1 MNTRNIA
8 TKETAPGGGRRRAP
22 VRALFCVT
30 ALVLLALALCLAT
43 PVDAKSQTVSV
54 GIPVEEHPELFLPRS
69 MPTHGTGKIAVF
81 LIEFPDYK
89 NENPVAT
96 ADYYDRLYFNG
107 GVHTSWGEMSVA
119 DFYETQSYGKLKLE
133 GTVFDWYTAR
143 HERSYYDNKKF
154 ELISEAADFY
164 RAQGVDFSGFDSD
177 GDGVMDAVVFHFAG
191 ASSSGMEGPWY
202 SGVTS
207 TSYAPHGYGEIDGL
221 CVRSYVQIDESAT
234 DGWDRSIDV
243 ICHELMHTLGM
254 PDLYDLVDITVKPA
268 EDLMVGNINFINPY
282 LKMMLGWIDSVK
294 VITEDE
300 KDIRLDVHGG
310 AEPGQIAIV
319 TDCWNGLFDEF
330 YLIAYRKHYQF
341 TTAVIWHIDAR
352 LTSDGKSFLYTNE
365 RYDPR
370 PDKKTVHS
378 TADFSPYLF
387 IEELSAD
394 PDANFVTTPPL
405 SPNQSGF
412 GKDSV
417 LAPDTVPSSDMHGGR
432 FTGIHISN
440 FTGHDKAY
448 LTFDVAF
455 VTDENAPTITT
466 REDDLE
472 FTGTTKIHF
481 NEYIYAGES
490 FDRINVTDLDG
501 NVLDAK
507 IILPN
512 YPNNEMEIQFRD
524 DGYKCGY
531 ILNLPKGCLRDSSGN
546 RLPATTLT
554 ASRDKYIFPTEE
566 EQLPG
571 TGVFT
576 RSNNEAYFVRQE
588 TRLVVIT
595 PLWENH
601 VHGTKYE
608 IMQLD
613 LDGQVL
619 SQKIID
625 SPFKNVEICY
635 STVFDVGND
644 CFIVACQSMKSNSYN
659 LFFCLDVNGNIKWV
673 NDTFDKDILMYTAFL
688 RKNELAVRTNGYPE
702 MVYIDF
708 ASGKVRTTDFVEAIW
723 GNPFTLSNGKL
734 LCMVHCLDKNG
745 NSYNELRLVNAE
757 TYEVELRGSLDSSF
771 TDFDAAYAN
780 SDGTYL
786 LYGIQSENIVVCLL
800 DAELNFVKQ
809 ITVEKMNSRPSEI
822 HWLAD
827 GGFYTVHLLVVGNHD
842 NNRYR
847 VRRYDKYLNLIW
859 KSDVVASFVYF
870 FPSASDEMMAYKSM
884 WSPKRECYIER
895 YGSEETY
902 KIPHEHT
909 LAHVEEVKGTC
920 QSEGLREYWYCTDCG
935 RRFADEE
942 GVTLLSDLSSMI
954 LPKSTH
960 TETVLPEV
968 PPTCAKTGYT
978 EGKKC
983 STCGAILVTQQVI
996 PATGVHDF
1004 GEWVTTTAPTCTTAG
1019 TETRK
1024 CTVCGASESREIPAT
1039 VVHDF
1044 GEWVTT
1050 KQPTTEVEGEQTRV
1064 CRLCGNT
1071 ETRALDKAEPPAR
1084 KIPVFVW
1091 ILVPVAVYGIVICGI
1106 VICGIL
1112 VGRKKAKR

>member
-1 MNTRNIA
+1 MNSNSIA
-8 TKETAPGGGRRRAP
+8 TKATAPGVGRRRAP

-30 ALVLLALALCLAT
+30 ALVLLALALCLAA
-43 PVDAKSQTVSV
+43 PVEAKSQTVSV

-107 GVHTSWGEMSVA
+107 GVNTNWGEMSVA

-164 RAQGVDFSGFDSD
+164 RAQGVDFSGFDGD

-191 ASSSGMEGPWY
+191 ASSSAKDDPWY
-202 SGVTS
+202 GGVTS
-207 TSYAPHGYGEIDGL
+207 TSYAPQGYGEIDGL

-254 PDLYDLVDITVKPA
+254 PDLYSRIDILVSPA
-268 EDLMVGNINFINPY
+268 EDLMVDNADFINPY

-300 KDIRLDVHGG
+300 KDIRLDVHG
-310 AEPGQIAIV
+310 ETELGQIAIV
-319 TDCWNGLFDEF
+319 TDRWSGLFDEF
-330 YLIAYRKHYQF
+330 YLIAYRKYCQY

-352 LTSDGKSFLYTNE
+352 LTSDGKSFLYDNI

-378 TADFSPYLF
+378 TDDFSPYLF

-394 PDANFVTTPPL
+394 PDTNFVTA
-405 SPNQSGF
+405 SPYSLDQSGF

-432 FTGIHISN
+432 FTGIRISN

-455 VTDENAPTITT
+455 VTDENAPTVTT

-472 FTGTTKIHF
+472 FTGTTKIQF
-481 NEYIYAGES
+481 SEYIYAGES
-490 FDRINVTDLDG
+490 FDRISVTDRNG

-512 YPNNEMEIQFRD
+512 YPNNEIEIQFRN
-524 DGYKCGY
+524 DGFKGGY
-531 ILNLPKGCLRDSSGN
+531 ILSLPEGCLEDSSGK

-571 TGVFT
+571 TGEFA
-576 RSNNEAYFVRQE
+576 RSNREAYFVRQK
-588 TRLVVIT
+588 TGYVVLT
-595 PLWENH
+595 PLWENYIY
-601 VHGTKYE
+601 GAKYE

-613 LDGQVL
+613 FDGQVL

-625 SPFKNVEICY
+625 SPFKSIGIAFTKVLD
-635 STVFDVGND
+635 TGND
-644 CFIVACQSMKSNSYN
+644 CFIVACRSRKSISYD
-659 LFFCLDVNGNIKWV
+659 LFFCLDINGNIKWV
-673 NDTFDKDILMYTAFL
+673 NDTLDKEIIAFAPFL
-688 RKNELAVRTNGYPE
+688 RKNELAIYTNGYRE
-702 MVYIDF
+702 MVYIDL
-708 ASGKVRTTDFVEAIW
+708 ASGKARTTDFIKVL
-723 GNPFTLSNGKL
+723 GYRPLDLSNGKL
-734 LCMVHCLDKNG
+734 LCMVPRLDKNG

-757 TYEVELRGSLDSSF
+757 TYEVELRGRLDSSF
-771 TDFDAAYAN
+771 SEFTTAYAN

-786 LYGIQSENIVVCLL
+786 LYGFQNDKTVGCLL
-800 DAELNFVKQ
+800 DADLKLVKQ
-809 ITVEKMNSRPSEI
+809 IAIGKEGSYPEFHRFVDN
-822 HWLAD
+822 
-827 GGFYTVHLLVVGNHD
+827 GFYTVHLLGSVNHD
-842 NNRYR
+842 NAQYQ

-859 KSDVVASFVYF
+859 KSNVVANFIYF
-870 FPSASDEMMAYKSM
+870 FPSTSGELMAYKSM
-884 WSPKRECYIER
+884 WSPQRECYIER
-895 YGSEETY
+895 YGSEEAY

-954 LPKSTH
+954 LPKSAH

-968 PPTCAKTGYT
+968 QPTCAKTGYT
-978 EGKKC
+978 AGKKC
-983 STCGAILVTQQVI
+983 STCGAILVAQQVI

-1004 GEWVTTTAPTCTTAG
+1004 GEWVTTTTPTCTTAG

-1024 CTVCGASESREIPAT
+1024 CTFCGASESREIPAT
-1039 VVHDF
+1039 GVHDF

-1050 KQPTTEVEGEQTRV
+1050 KQPTTEAEGEQTRV
-1064 CRLCGNT
+1064 CRQCGNT
-1071 ETRALDKAEPPAR
+1071 ETRALDKAEPPVR
-1084 KIPVFVW
+1084 KIPVFVR
-1091 ILVPVAVYGIVICGI
+1091 ILAPVAVCGV

-1112 VGRKKAKR
+1112 MGRKKAKR